1 MAASQQPS
9 NLFRNTGSTS
19 EVLIYSGR
27 CIIDEI
33 VSLSRRTAYKLKVL
47 K

>member
-1 MAASQQPS
+1 MVRIVDLEELDLRA
-9 NLFRNTGSTS
+9 
-19 EVLIYSGR
+19 
-27 CIIDEI
+27 EI